1 MFSHHYDLSSHMKG
15 MFWGTCIGAPKQVSL
30 KLASLKNR
38 VSEESPGT
46 VYYIYI
52 LYYIENTV
60 YLEKEWALDEH
71 GFLQCS

>member
-52 LYYIENTV
+52 YYIT
-60 YLEKEWALDEH
+60 
-71 GFLQCS
+71 